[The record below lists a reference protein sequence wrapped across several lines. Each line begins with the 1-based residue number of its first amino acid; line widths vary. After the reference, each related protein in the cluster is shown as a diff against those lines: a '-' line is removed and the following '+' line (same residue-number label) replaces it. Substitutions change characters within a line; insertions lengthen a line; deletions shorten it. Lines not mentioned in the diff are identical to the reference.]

1 MKSFFTYGIC
11 ISIFPLILLLPGTL
25 QAQWDSGGGSI
36 EIPLPEHPCYSPQLE
51 SEILQMLAT
60 NRLKLVEKGILPP
73 ITGQSEGMVLF
84 DWPLK
89 QSNGFD
95 QPSYYTTVN
104 YVDLDPTG
112 SIKDYQC
119 KSRSYN
125 GHNGTDLSLWPFW
138 WKMMEEDQVAIVAAA
153 PGIILAK
160 HDNYFDKNCS
170 CVGTWNAVYVTH
182 ADGSVAWY
190 GHMKKNTLTQKPI
203 GAAVAAGEYLGL
215 VGSSG
220 CSSNPHLHFEI
231 RDVNQKVIDPYA
243 GPCNATTPNSWWAV
257 QKPYQEP
264 SINRL
269 TTHKVAPV
277 FNGFCPADEIP
288 NLHDTFDPGQLVYF
302 TAWYRDQLLNA
313 PTSFLV
319 KDPQGT
325 VIFSWNH
332 QSPASYLFS
341 YWYWSFVLP
350 QNAVAGTWTF
360 QATFGGEIRTHPFQV
375 GIVNAIYSPG
385 GGDLTISPNP
395 VLSDLH
401 VRYQGNTNLVYTL
414 FNLQGIRIL
423 EGTMDNTTTGIDMG
437 SLIPAT
443 YLLHIVDTANGKSV
457 SVPVIKA
464 Q

>member
-1 MKSFFTYGIC
+1 MRSSYACCVF
-11 ISIFPLILLLPGTL
+11 IFSTVYLYLIPGATH
-25 QAQWDSGGGSI
+25 AQLVSGGGPI
-36 EIPLPEHPCYSPQLE
+36 EIPVPEHPCISPQLE
-51 SEILQMLAT
+51 SEILQLLAT
-60 NRLKLVEKGILPP
+60 NRNELIQQGMLPSNL
-73 ITGQSEGMVLF
+73 GQNREMVLF

-89 QSNGFD
+89 QANGFD

-112 SIKDYQC
+112 GIKDYQC

-125 GHNGTDLSLWPFW
+125 GHNGIDLSLWPFW

-160 HDNYFDKNCS
+160 HDNHFDKNCS
-170 CVGTWNAVYVTH
+170 CVGSWNAVYVTH

-190 GHMKKNTLTQKPI
+190 GHMKKNTLTQKPV
-203 GAAVAAGEYLGL
+203 GAAVAAGEYLGQ

-243 GPCNATTPNSWWAV
+243 GPCNTTTSNSWWAV

-269 TTHKVAPV
+269 TTHADPPV
-277 FNGFCPADEIP
+277 FNGFCPAEEIP
-288 NLHDTFDPGQLVYF
+288 NLNDQFDPGQLVYF
-302 TAWYRDQLLNA
+302 TAWYRDQLLYA

-341 YWYWSFVLP
+341 FWYWSFVLP
-350 QNAVAGTWTF
+350 QNAVAGEWTF
-360 QATFGGEIRTHPFQV
+360 QATFNGEVRTHQFQV
-375 GIVNAIYSPG
+375 GNLNTIHSPG
-385 GGDLTISPNP
+385 GGNLTISPNP
-395 VLSDLH
+395 VISDLH
-401 VRYQGNTNLVYTL
+401 IRYQGSANLVYTL
-414 FNLQGIRIL
+414 FNLQGIQIM
-423 EGTMDNTTTGIDMG
+423 EGTIQASTSSIDM
-437 SLIPAT
+437 STLVPAT
-443 YLLHIVDTANGKSV
+443 YLLHIMDTANGKSIT
-457 SVPVIKA
+457 VPVIKA